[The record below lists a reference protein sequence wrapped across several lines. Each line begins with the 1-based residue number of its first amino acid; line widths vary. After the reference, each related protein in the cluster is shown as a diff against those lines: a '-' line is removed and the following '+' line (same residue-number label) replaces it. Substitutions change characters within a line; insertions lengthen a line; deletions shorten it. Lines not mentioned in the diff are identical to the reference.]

1 MKNKLNNKDNMKKV
15 ILYSAMALATTLG
28 MSSCGDDFLKLDP
41 TGSVSQGTLSN
52 DQGIDWLLTG
62 AYASMNSM
70 TQTGWMGY
78 ASLANYVYGD
88 VMGADANKGSVAN
101 DQTDFTQL
109 ETYSFNSSNGYISGK
124 WNGIYEAVNRCNAV
138 ISMAEKIRDQIS
150 DADLIIAQAKYIR
163 GVWMFDA
170 IKNFG
175 AAVPFINVEAYESGT
190 DPLVSNVDE
199 SGNYIYIW
207 NLVEQDFKDAI
218 AGLPETWAGD
228 YGRATSWMAKA
239 LLAKLY
245 LYWSSPYNGNMSSAD
260 HWGQARDLFKDII
273 DNGKDAKG
281 TKYQLITN
289 YGDLYNASSPDCD
302 WGGESVVDV
311 QMTIQGTQNDTNAP
325 ISTWAAGQPGASG
338 MGGWGFYQPTYDFVN
353 SFIVDD
359 NGLPLTTTQARA
371 KDRLTVIKKVVNKK
385 GEKEDLPKTDLTV
398 PVDPRLDITAGR
410 FGVPF
415 LDYGVPFRF
424 GGWVRDYNNGGMYM
438 NKKYLPTIAD
448 RSSGLSVA
456 TNPVNSAK
464 NLHLIRFA
472 DVLLMYAECLI
483 HDGKYDEAIGYINQ
497 VRGRAAN
504 DFYKVDD
511 YAGLYENLIK
521 SETNYTAADIIPS
534 GLTMD
539 DKVNNKTVAGTASN
553 YRVGLYP
560 TTGNTE
566 ATATTAL
573 RAERRAELGMEGH
586 HWYDLCR
593 WGIAADFL
601 NSYVDYEGKFFPNK
615 FASYGKNWVMLPIP
629 FGEIQRG
636 NGVIVQNADWK

>member
-1 MKNKLNNKDNMKKV
+1 MKKV

-62 AYASMNSM
+62 AYGSMNNM

-78 ASLANYVYGD
+78 ASLSNYVYGD

-109 ETYSFNSSNGYISGK
+109 ETYTFTASNGYISGK
-124 WNGIYEAVNRCNAV
+124 WSGVYEAVNRCNAV
-138 ISMAEKIRDQIS
+138 ISMAEKLRETIT

-175 AAVPFINVEAYESGT
+175 AAIPFIDLEAYESGT

-207 NLVEQDFKDAI
+207 NKVEQDFKDAA

-239 LLAKLY
+239 MLAKLY
-245 LYWSSPYNGNMSSAD
+245 LYWSSPYNGNMATAD
-260 HWGQARDLFKDII
+260 HWADAKSLFKQII
-273 DNGKDAKG
+273 DSGKDAKG
-281 TKYQLITN
+281 KNYQLIKN
-289 YGDLYNASSPDCD
+289 YSDLFTAASDDCD

-311 QMTIQGTQNDTNAP
+311 QYAIQGTETDTNAP

-359 NGLPLTTTQARA
+359 AGLPLTTAEARA
-371 KDRLTVIKKVVNKK
+371 KDRLTIIKKVKYTVPNPERTKDD
-385 GEKEDLPKTDLTV
+385 EDRPVTDLTV
-398 PVDPRLDITAGR
+398 SVDPRLDVTVGR
-410 FGVPF
+410 FNIPF
-415 LDYGVPFRF
+415 LDYGIPFRLN
-424 GGWVRDYNNGGMYM
+424 GWVRSDDNGGLYM

-456 TNPVNSAK
+456 TSPVNSAK

-483 HDGKYDEAIGYINQ
+483 HEGLYDEAITYINQ
-497 VRGRAAN
+497 VRSRAAN
-504 DFYKVDD
+504 SVYMVDD
-511 YAGLYENLIK
+511 FSDQYDKLAEAEK
-521 SETNYTAADIIPS
+521 KNYTKADLMPTT
-534 GLTMD
+534 LKFD
-539 DKVNNKTVAGTASN
+539 DQVNNRIVDGTVSN
-553 YRVGLYP
+553 YRLGLHP

-566 ATATTAL
+566 ATATAAL

-601 NSYVDYEGKFFPNK
+601 NGYVEYEGKFFPNK

-629 FGEIQRG
+629 FTELQRG